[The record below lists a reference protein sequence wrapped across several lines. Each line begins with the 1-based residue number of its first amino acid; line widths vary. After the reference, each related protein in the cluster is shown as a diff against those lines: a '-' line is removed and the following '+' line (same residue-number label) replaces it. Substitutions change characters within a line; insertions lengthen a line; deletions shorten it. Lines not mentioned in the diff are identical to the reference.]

1 MQLCHNTDEIAM
13 SRSYVVDNTD
23 EIAMSCS
30 YVVGHTDEIATS
42 CSYVITLMRLPHHA
56 AML

>member
-1 MQLCHNTDEIAM
+1 MQLC
-13 SRSYVVDNTD
+13 YNTD

-56 AML
+56 VML